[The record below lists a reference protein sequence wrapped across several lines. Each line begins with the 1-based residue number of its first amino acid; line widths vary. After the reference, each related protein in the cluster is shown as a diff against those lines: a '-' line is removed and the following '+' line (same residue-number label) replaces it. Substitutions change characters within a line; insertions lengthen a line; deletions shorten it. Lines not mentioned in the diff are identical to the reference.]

1 LNILQYQYIYR
12 VILIHRDQESICE
25 FDYERINEIENKE
38 GHIPKDLR
46 MCGKASRRMDGE
58 WIIVHPKKKKRKK
71 KGPYVSSSLL
81 CNMICKGEKTSK
93 KRMIMVRSQEV
104 HTAEKDLILLY
115 TAKFFIN
122 I

>member
-1 LNILQYQYIYR
+1 MNILQYQYIHR

-38 GHIPKDLR
+38 GHISKDLR
-46 MCGKASRRMDGE
+46 MCGKASRRMDGK
-58 WIIVHPKKKKRKK
+58 WMIVCPKKKRKK

-93 KRMIMVRSQEV
+93 KCMIMVRSQEV
-104 HTAEKDLILLY
+104 HTAEKDPILLY
-115 TAKFFIN
+115 TAKSFVDI
-122 I
+122 